1 MASHAW
7 DRRYKV
13 VTGSDGSEFVSPE
26 MHEFIE
32 FLITPNRGTL
42 KAYAESKGLV
52 PSTLSAWKRER
63 FFKEEW
69 ERQARKLNV
78 GIERIQNVVDA
89 MYSQAISGDTKA
101 MSMYLQ
107 YVKEFIP
114 TTKVITEDRSVKDLT
129 DEELA
134 AQLEGTVTQLRT
146 VRSADGEG

>member
-1 MASHAW
+1 MNVAPRHW
-7 DRRYKV
+7 ERKYFPTIN
-13 VTGSDGSEFVSPE
+13 TGSDGSEFVSAAQ
-26 MHEFIE
+26 HAFIE
-32 FLITPNRGTL
+32 FLLTPGHGTM
-42 KAYAESKGLV
+42 AEWARQNDV
-52 PSTLSAWKRER
+52 PASTCSAWKRER

-89 MYSQAISGDTKA
+89 MFAAAMGGDTKA

-114 TTKVITEDRSVKDLT
+114 TSKVVHEDGSVKNMT

-134 AQLEGTVTQLRT
+134 TELEGTVTQLR
-146 VRSADGEG
+146 SAKG